1 MKNLII
7 SDFDGTLKTTEE
19 HLKQNIAEI
28 KKYQNKDNYFR
39 IATGRSYE
47 SLIKYINESNIEY
60 DFLILGHGSVILDN
74 QQNEIISFKIDR
86 ETTKQILDEI
96 EEKFN
101 INGIKIY
108 DFHKQNH
115 NIKKNKTTKLRII
128 NNNIKEIS
136 EIKQYIDLNYNY
148 NTYLIDDKVNKFV
161 DIINSNKSKA
171 IKALTEKIY
180 LNNVYTI
187 GNDVNDIEMI
197 LDFNGYRMRDCEEV
211 LKLKTNQIYNQVYE
225 LIQDVAKK
233 K

>member
-39 IATGRSYE
+39 IATGSSYE
-47 SLIKYINESNIEY
+47 SIIKYINEYNIEY